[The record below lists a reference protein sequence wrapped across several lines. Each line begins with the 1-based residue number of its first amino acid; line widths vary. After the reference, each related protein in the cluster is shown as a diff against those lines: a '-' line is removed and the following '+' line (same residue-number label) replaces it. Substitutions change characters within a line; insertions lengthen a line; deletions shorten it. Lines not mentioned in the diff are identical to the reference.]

1 MESPATTILRTA
13 LENLRQSDLRTLAA
27 SSDEQVRAVANQ
39 ILDSRVDLPLA
50 DLFINTRQLVESVAK
65 FANLQDHPELEN
77 LCSNVTDGLDTAA
90 YDHAQIGGRFL
101 SSAELYLIAD
111 GLDLMD
117 KTGNTCAEALA
128 NHFRNIA
135 PRFL

>member
-13 LENLRQSDLRTLAA
+13 LEHLPESDLRTLAEG
-27 SSDEQVRAVANQ
+27 SDEQVRALATS
-39 ILDSRVDLPLA
+39 ILDNRVDLTLA
-50 DLFINTRQLVESVAK
+50 DLFTNTRKLVERVSG
-65 FANLQDHPELEN
+65 FANLSEHPELET
-77 LCSNVTDGLDTAA
+77 LCSEVTAGLDAVT
-90 YDHAQIGGRFL
+90 YDQPQICGRML

-117 KTGNTCAEALA
+117 ETGNTCAEALA